1 MGCYDLPI
9 GGYELDSKIDKIFA
23 TLDIKVEEYQEVFE
37 KGANDAKDK
46 FEKQQENRKNTL
58 DNWKKESKEITEQ
71 DIRKLNKKEF
81 EVEVKFLVN
90 QLDKMHYIFSIALEL
105 IEPLKKV
112 TLDKLMEQAKSAPA
126 MTLNT
131 INKQI
136 EEIKS
141 FPPLE
146 FYNATYGKVLRQAVE
161 KKGMSKTVL
170 NSYRNKLS
178 KERKERRK
186 VERDLYNI
194 EKNEFD
200 DEEMDEKKLDLFE
213 LIKKEQ
219 KGLKNN
225 FREYIR
231 GKIIDVMFA
240 SQ

>member
-9 GGYELDSKIDKIFA
+9 GGYELDPIAKILA
-23 TLDIKVEEYQEVFE
+23 TLDIKVEEYQKVFE
-37 KGANDAKDK
+37 KEAQKAKDK
-46 FEKQQENRKNTL
+46 FEKQQEKRKSIL

-71 DIRKLNKKEF
+71 DIRELNKAEF
-81 EVEVKFLVN
+81 EVEVEFLVN

-105 IEPLKKV
+105 IEPIKKV
-112 TLDKLMEQAKSAPA
+112 TLDELMERAKSAPA
-126 MTLNT
+126 LTLNK
-131 INKQI
+131 INSQI

-213 LIKKEQ
+213 LIIKEEE
-219 KGLKNN
+219 GLNNN
-225 FREYIR
+225 FKEYAKS
-231 GKIIDVMFA
+231 KIIDA
-240 SQ
+240 WLGSQ

>member
-1 MGCYDLPI
+1 MGC
-9 GGYELDSKIDKIFA
+9 LDCFDTKVDPEIAKILA
-23 TLDIKVEEYQEVFE
+23 TLDIKVEEYQKVFE
-37 KGANDAKDK
+37 KEAQKAKDK
-46 FEKQQENRKNTL
+46 FEKQQEKRKSIL

-71 DIRKLNKKEF
+71 DIRKLNKAEF

-105 IEPLKKV
+105 IEPIKKV
-112 TLDKLMEQAKSAPA
+112 TIDKLMEQAKSAPA
-126 MTLNT
+126 ITLDK

-170 NSYRNKLS
+170 NGYRNKLS
-178 KERKERRK
+178 KERKQRRK

-200 DEEMDEKKLDLFE
+200 DEEMNEKKLDLFE
-213 LIKKEQ
+213 LIIKEEE
-219 KGLKNN
+219 GLNNN
-225 FREYIR
+225 FKEYAR
-231 GKIIDVMFA
+231 SKIIDA
-240 SQ
+240 WLGSQ

>member
-1 MGCYDLPI
+1 MGCYDFPI
-9 GGYELDSKIDKIFA
+9 GGYELEEKIAKILA
-23 TLDIKVEEYQEVFE
+23 TLDKKVEKYQKVFE
-37 KGANDAKDK
+37 KNSKEAKDK
-46 FEKQQENRKNTL
+46 FEKQQEKRKSTL

-71 DIRKLNKKEF
+71 DIRELNKAEF
-81 EVEVKFLVN
+81 KVEVEFLVN

-105 IEPLKKV
+105 IEPIKKV

-161 KKGMSKTVL
+161 KNGMSATVIKG
-170 NSYRNKLS
+170 YKNKLF
-178 KERKERRK
+178 KERKARRK
-186 VERDLYNI
+186 AEKEEVGI

-200 DEEMDEKKLDLFE
+200 DEEMDDLKLDLYR
-213 LIKKEQ
+213 LIIEEG
-219 KGLKNN
+219 KGLNNN
-225 FREYIR
+225 FKEYAR
-231 GKIIDVMFA
+231 GKIIDAMFA